1 MKDLL
6 IIGGSAAAC
15 AGAIYAARRQ
25 LDFQMVSEDAGG
37 EVATSG
43 EIENWLGLKHTTGIE
58 LAAAFEAHVKSYK
71 IPWDLGYKVTKIDKQ
86 NSGFKTT
93 ASFGDKE
100 KVYESRAVILA
111 TGAPPR
117 ELGAPGE
124 KEFRGRGV
132 TYCTVC
138 DGPLFGGKVVATIGG
153 GNSALESALMMAGL
167 ATKVYLINKN
177 PGLKGEQVLINKIK
191 AAPNVEIIANAQTQE
206 FFVDQFLTGLK
217 YKDPARGEVK
227 TLALQGAFVH
237 IGMVPNSQMAPAEV
251 IKNSVG
257 EIEVNAAG
265 ETNVLGFLAAGD
277 VTNTPYKQIAVAAG
291 QGVTAALS
299 AVSYLNKN

>member
-1 MKDLL
+1 MNDLL

-25 LDFQMVSEDAGG
+25 LDLQMVSEDVGG

-43 EIENWLGLKHTTGIE
+43 EIENWLGVKHTTGTE
-58 LAAAFEAHVKSYK
+58 LAAAFEAHVKSYQ
-71 IPWDLGYKVTKIDKQ
+71 IPWDLGYKVSKIEKQ
-86 NSGFKTT
+86 VKGFKTT
-93 ASFGDKE
+93 ATFGDKE
-100 KVYESRAVILA
+100 KVYQSRSVILA
-111 TGAPPR
+111 TGAHPR
-117 ELGAPGE
+117 ELGAAGE
-124 KEFRGRGV
+124 KEFRGKGV

-138 DGPLFGGKVVATIGG
+138 DGPLFGGRVVTTIGG
-153 GNSALESALMMAGL
+153 GNSALESAFMMAGL

-177 PGLKGEQVLINKIK
+177 AELKGEQVLINKIK

-206 FFVDQFLTGLK
+206 FFGERFLTGFK
-217 YKDPARGEVK
+217 YKDLASGELK
-227 TLALQGAFVH
+227 TLAIQGAFVH
-237 IGMVPNSQMAPAEV
+237 IGMVPNSQMAPMEV
-251 IKNSVG
+251 KKNAVG

-265 ETNVLGFLAAGD
+265 ETNLPGFLAAGD

-299 AVSYLNKN
+299 AVSYLNAN